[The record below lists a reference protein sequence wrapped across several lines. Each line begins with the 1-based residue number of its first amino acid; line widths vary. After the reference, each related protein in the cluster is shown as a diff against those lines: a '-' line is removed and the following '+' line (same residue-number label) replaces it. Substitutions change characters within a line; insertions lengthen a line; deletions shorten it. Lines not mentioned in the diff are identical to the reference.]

1 VTAPN
6 VRTASAALDA
16 ARPLVARLD
25 VSRDPEDVAADL
37 LDAWSSCE
45 TALRAYMGG
54 SGLSGQALVRELRQR
69 EMLSLEQAHAVLEFL
84 SARDR
89 ANRPSYRPT
98 SADVSAAREGFA
110 RLEEALGGPTPAAYA
125 AQAGFGATAAGG
137 YGPPRGAAAPVP
149 PAGAG
154 SGVGAP
160 SGIAATGE
168 IGVYRP
174 RVGGQGRGRLIA
186 IVAGLVLLI
195 AVGGYAWYESRGGS
209 SRAMDE
215 AVALYSRGQRAPA
228 RAAFER
234 IARDDPSAALPHVYL
249 GRIAREEGDL
259 RTAQNELQMAVRL
272 EPTSSIALREMGSYL
287 LAVGNNELARKF
299 YVRAIQANPED
310 RSAQGFLGCS
320 LMRLGRVSEA
330 QTWLQRAGQGPW
342 GACIAAPP
350 AAPGMVPGQPLPQQL
365 PAAPR

>member
-16 ARPLVARLD
+16 ARPVVARLD

-37 LDAWSSCE
+37 LDAWGSSE

-54 SGLSGQALVRELRQR
+54 SALGGQALVRELRQR
-69 EMLSLEQAHAVLEFL
+69 EMLSLEQAHALLEFL

-98 SADVSAAREGFA
+98 SGDILAAREGFA
-110 RLEEALGGPTPAAYA
+110 RLEEAINGGAMTPAAYA
-125 AQAGFGATAAGG
+125 SQAGFSGAAGN
-137 YGPPRGAAAPVP
+137 YGPPRGAAAPAAAATSSGLP
-149 PAGAG
+149 PA
-154 SGVGAP
+154 

-168 IGVYRP
+168 VGVYQP
-174 RVGGQGRGRLIA
+174 RAEGRGPGRTIA
-186 IVAGLVLLI
+186 ILVGVLLLLG
-195 AVGGYAWYESRGGS
+195 AGAYALLGRRGS
-209 SRAMDE
+209 SSAAMND
-215 AVALYSRGQRAPA
+215 AIALYSRGQRAPA
-228 RAAFER
+228 RVAFEK
-234 IARDDPSAALPHVYL
+234 IAADDPSAATPHIYL
-249 GRIAREEGDL
+249 GRIAREEGDM
-259 RTAQNELQMAVRL
+259 RSAQNELQMAVRL
-272 EPTSSIALREMGSYL
+272 EPNNGTALREMGSYL
-287 LAVGNNELARKF
+287 LAANNNELARKF

-342 GACIAAPP
+342 SSCTAVPQPVAPP
-350 AAPGMVPGQPLPQQL
+350 QQPVV
-365 PAAPR
+365 R